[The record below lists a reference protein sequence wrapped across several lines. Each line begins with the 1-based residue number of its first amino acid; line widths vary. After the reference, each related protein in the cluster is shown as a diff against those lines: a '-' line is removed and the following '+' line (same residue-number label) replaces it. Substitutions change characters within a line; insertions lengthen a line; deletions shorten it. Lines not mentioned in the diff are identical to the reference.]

1 MADNKLLN
9 TVETLFKGMDG
20 FISTKTVVGDP
31 IEAGGAIIIPLVD
44 VSCGMGAGAFSNG
57 NKEAGAMSAK
67 MSPVAILI
75 IQNGITKLVNV
86 KNQDILAKII
96 DMIPELINKFAA
108 KDKISDEVENLAKEM
123 AEESEEKIEKI
134 SD

>member
-1 MADNKLLN
+1 MAENKLLD
-9 TVETLFKGMDG
+9 TVETLFKGMDS

-44 VSCGMGAGAFSNG
+44 VSCGMGAGAFANSS
-57 NKEAGAMSAK
+57 KE
-67 MSPVAILI
+67 PVAILI
-75 IQNGITKLVNV
+75 VQNGITKLVNV

-108 KDKISDEVENLAKEM
+108 KDKISDEVENLANKM
-123 AEESEEKIEKI
+123 SEDSEAKFENIP
-134 SD
+134 D

>member
-1 MADNKLLN
+1 
-9 TVETLFKGMDG
+9 
-20 FISTKTVVGDP
+20 
-31 IEAGGAIIIPLVD
+31 
-44 VSCGMGAGAFSNG
+44 
-57 NKEAGAMSAK
+57 MSAK

>member
-31 IEAGGAIIIPLVD
+31 IEAGGAVIIPLVD

-57 NKEAGAMSAK
+57 NKEVGAMSAK

-96 DMIPELINKFAA
+96 DMIPELINNFAA

>member
-1 MADNKLLN
+1 MAENKLLD
-9 TVETLFKGMDG
+9 TVETLFKGMDS
-20 FISTKTVVGDP
+20 FISAKTVVGDP

-44 VSCGMGAGAFSNG
+44 VSCGMGAGAFANSS
-57 NKEAGAMSAK
+57 KEAGGMSAK

-75 IQNGITKLVNV
+75 VQNGITKLVNV

-108 KDKISDEVENLAKEM
+108 KDKISDEVENLANKM
-123 AEESEEKIEKI
+123 SEDSEAKFENIP
-134 SD
+134 D

>member
-31 IEAGGAIIIPLVD
+31 IEAGGAVIIPLVD
-44 VSCGMGAGAFSNG
+44 VSCGMGAGVFSNG
-57 NKEAGAMSAK
+57 NKEVGAMSAK